1 VRGPSDFRPPGR
13 SDGLRRVVDLVGV
26 GLVVS
31 VGVVLPEV
39 VRRPLTNG
47 LGADLQ
53 LHRSAVGTAVPP
65 TVRRKFVHAQRWR
78 IWGAP
83 PSSYYPPA
91 PRHHPRPRR
100 RRRHRRL
107 PPNRPGP
114 PGAPHLRPRPTCR
127 CRWQGHGRLG
137 EAARAAEALAPSSE
151 ARILTRCRAAR
162 LPDTGW
168 TTWRRLEPVDRGA
181 GGENRQSRLLVRL
194 AGFRGWARRS
204 VEATG
209 GPVEAWLAGWSV
221 VRPGAGFDD
230 GDRRIFRVGG

>member
-168 TTWRRLEPVDRGA
+168 TTWRRLEPVDRGRRGRESA
-181 GGENRQSRLLVRL
+181 VQAPGPSSRIPRL
-194 AGFRGWARRS
+194 GQALR
-204 VEATG
+204 
-209 GPVEAWLAGWSV
+209 
-221 VRPGAGFDD
+221 
-230 GDRRIFRVGG
+230 